1 MKDLVS
7 ITAHQAEGS
16 RGRQTKDGAPFLL
29 STSDDFPI
37 WVSVA
42 LGVVLYIVEG
52 VQVLF
57 MSQSIAAWEIAGVEV
72 LYLLAL
78 VIFVLTRR
86 LLLSRRWVLLGLAA
100 VLLLAVVLGW
110 TYAFQMSY
118 TIFEVLPLMVVYR
131 FPWRWSLPILGTA
144 AALFVGVIVIPSR
157 LLFHHPVYLAMVIGN
172 LAVMAAVASIAGSLR
187 ARAVVIQRLRASE
200 AQLRTEMERTA
211 ELAAARER
219 ARIAR
224 DIHDVLAHSLTV
236 LSIQAQAARQVIGQ
250 QPDQAALML
259 DEMAGMLR
267 ESITESRRVVGLLR
281 EATQVHSDTGTLG
294 ARLLAL
300 AERFAERTGMQCA
313 LEETGQ
319 ACELHEAQEN
329 ALHFALQEAL
339 TNAYRHGSARHVH
352 ITLAWQTSTV
362 SLNVCDDGV
371 GQPAL
376 TFEGEGGQ
384 GLRGMRERATA
395 LGGMLSAGP
404 REGNG
409 FAVCVRLPIT
419 MVDANAAGEEA

>member
-1 MKDLVS
+1 MKDLVPVTTPQAKGS
-7 ITAHQAEGS
+7 GEHQATG
-16 RGRQTKDGAPFLL
+16 DAPFLL

-42 LGVVLYIVEG
+42 LGVVLYLIAG
-52 VQVLF
+52 VQVIF
-57 MSQSIAAWEIAGVEV
+57 ISRGVAVWKIVGVES

-78 VIFVLTRR
+78 VIFILTRR
-86 LLLSRRWVLLGLAA
+86 LPLSRRWVLLGLAA
-100 VLLLAVVLGW
+100 VLLLGVALGF
-110 TYAFQMSY
+110 TFAFLMSY
-118 TIFEVLPLMVVYR
+118 VIFEVIPLMVVYR
-131 FPWRWSLPILGTA
+131 FPWRWSLPILGSVAVLFA
-144 AALFVGVIVIPSR
+144 AVIVVPAR
-157 LLFHHPVYLAMVIGN
+157 FVFHQPASLSTVIGN
-172 LAVMAAVASIAGSLR
+172 LAGMAAVAAIAGSLR

-200 AQLRTEMERTA
+200 AQLRAEMERTA
-211 ELAAARER
+211 ELAVARER

-250 QPDQAALML
+250 QPQQAALML

-267 ESITESRRVVGLLR
+267 ESIAESRRVVGLLR
-281 EATQVHSDTGTLG
+281 EATQVHGDTGPLG

-319 ACELHEAQEN
+319 AHELHEAQEN
-329 ALHFALQEAL
+329 ALQFALQEAL
-339 TNAYRHGSARHVH
+339 TNAYRHGSARHVWMRL
-352 ITLAWQTSTV
+352 TWQSTTI
-362 SLNVCDDGV
+362 SLNICDDGV

-376 TFEGEGGQ
+376 TFEGQGGQ

-395 LGGMLSAGP
+395 LGGTLNAGP
-404 REGNG
+404 REGGG
-409 FAVCVRLPIT
+409 FEVCLTLPVNI
-419 MVDANAAGEEA
+419 VDANAAGRDA